1 MLKFLT
7 RFVRYKI
14 ATCLCC
20 LLLPLQ
26 ILATPV
32 AIESTLWSEQVAS
45 GELPPV
51 SERIPEQV
59 LVVDLEAK
67 GRESGVQGGTLRTM
81 VSRSKDIRQ
90 MVVFGYSRLM
100 IYNDNYSLTPDI
112 LASVD
117 VEEDRRFTLHLRAGH
132 RWSDGHPFT
141 SADFKYWWVDVAND
155 PELSPAGPPQFMRV
169 NGLLPTVTF
178 PDEHTVVYEWAQP
191 NPFFLPQLALARPPF
206 IFRPRHYLEQF
217 HQAYADIDKMAE
229 EVISEKVRSW
239 HSLHNLR
246 DNMYKF
252 DNPNLPT
259 LQPWMVSPESSKNR
273 PVFVRNPYYH
283 RIDSHGIQLPYID
296 KVEMSIVG
304 AGLIAA
310 KSNAGEADLQARGL
324 DFNDVSV
331 LKKGELDGGNYRV
344 LLWSNGAASQMAIYP
359 NLNFA
364 DPVWRSVLRDVRFRR
379 ALSMGIDRR
388 MINRALYFGLG
399 VEGGMSSLSASPLYT
414 EKNQKAWSQ
423 FDTDHANQ
431 LLDEIGLTQRQGDGT
446 RLLPDGRPL
455 RLVIATAG
463 ERQEVENAL
472 QITADTWRELGIEM
486 VLRPLDRDILRM
498 HVNSGIGMAS
508 VWFGWDNGIP
518 TADTSPDYL
527 APTQQNFY
535 AWPKWGQYH
544 ETSGAAGEPPDLDE
558 AKQLMKYAQQWV
570 DASTIDER
578 RQIWQHMLDIH
589 ADQVYGIGIVAET
602 PQPVVVSKRLR
613 NVPEEAV
620 WAWQPGAQFGV
631 HRPDEF
637 FFDQDKSL

>member
-7 RFVRYKI
+7 RFIRYKI

-217 HQAYADIDKMAE
+217 HQTYADIDKMAE
-229 EVISEKVRSW
+229 EVISQKVRSW

-324 DFNDVSV
+324 DFNDVSI

-399 VEGGMSSLSASPLYT
+399 VEGGMSSLSACLLYT
-414 EKNQKAWSQ
+414 SDA
-423 FDTDHANQ
+423 A
-431 LLDEIGLTQRQGDGT
+431 DE
-446 RLLPDGRPL
+446 
-455 RLVIATAG
+455 
-463 ERQEVENAL
+463 
-472 QITADTWRELGIEM
+472 
-486 VLRPLDRDILRM
+486 
-498 HVNSGIGMAS
+498 
-508 VWFGWDNGIP
+508 
-518 TADTSPDYL
+518 
-527 APTQQNFY
+527 
-535 AWPKWGQYH
+535 
-544 ETSGAAGEPPDLDE
+544 
-558 AKQLMKYAQQWV
+558 
-570 DASTIDER
+570 
-578 RQIWQHMLDIH
+578 
-589 ADQVYGIGIVAET
+589 
-602 PQPVVVSKRLR
+602 
-613 NVPEEAV
+613 
-620 WAWQPGAQFGV
+620 
-631 HRPDEF
+631 
-637 FFDQDKSL
+637 